1 MKAGLG
7 LCAVG
12 VLCEKVRLRLAVG
25 GLLNMIRLFSNR
37 DCLGVAAVTG
47 IDSGPLRIVLTTLG
61 SAGTSSGGMP
71 LAE

>member
-1 MKAGLG
+1 MKAGHG

-12 VLCEKVRLRLAVG
+12 VLCEKVRLRLAVC
-25 GLLNMIRLFSNR
+25 GLLNMIRIFSHR
-37 DCLGVAAVTG
+37 DCLGVAAVAG
-47 IDSGPLRIVLTTLG
+47 IDSGPLRIVVTTLG

>member
-12 VLCEKVRLRLAVG
+12 VLCGKVRLRLA
-25 GLLNMIRLFSNR
+25 LWRSANLILLFSHLC
-37 DCLGVAAVTG
+37 CLGVAAVTG
-47 IDSGPLRIVLTTLG
+47 SDSGPLRIVLTTLG